1 MLPVAMSA
9 KFLKKKELFKIKS
22 LMIISSKL
30 LSKEDPCKTALTPVR
45 MVRKFKHHE
54 QRLLKKVDFLEYKS
68 TDNANENLV
77 IQRYHVQNREDYV
90 KYNKI
95 CGYVSKL
102 ANELSNL
109 PAEDPFRQKQSAQLL
124 EKLYEGGL
132 INSKASLSA
141 LMKLAVSS
149 FCRRRLAVIV
159 MKLKMAETLKEAVTF
174 IEQGH
179 IRVGPETIR
188 DASFHVSRM
197 MEDFITWVD
206 SSKIRRKIAEFSGQV
221 DDFDLLN

>member
-1 MLPVAMSA
+1 
-9 KFLKKKELFKIKS
+9 
-22 LMIISSKL
+22 
-30 LSKEDPCKTALTPVR
+30 

-54 QRLLKKVDFLEYKS
+54 QRLLKKVDFLEYKT
-68 TDNANENLV
+68 TDNSNENLV
-77 IQRYHVQNREDYV
+77 MQRYHIQSREDYV

-109 PAEDPFRQKQSAQLL
+109 PVDDPFRQKQSAQLL
-124 EKLYEGGL
+124 EKLYEAGL

-149 FCRRRLAVIV
+149 FCRRRLAVIL
-159 MKLKMAETLKEAVTF
+159 MKLKMAETMREAITF

-179 IRVGPETIR
+179 VRVGPETVR
-188 DASFHVSRM
+188 DAAFHVTRM
-197 MEDFITWVD
+197 MEDYVTWVD